1 MKRISLNLDLDDN
14 QIIDKEIEKLI
25 QARVKQLTREVCEQQ
40 INEEFDRIVKQRVEQ
55 LKNPWSSLS
64 NNFRSRVTDEIEE
77 RLVETVEKEFNLRA
91 MISTKLQLLMNSGI
105 NEMIAQA
112 VDESV
117 RKHLYEMFR
126 GVIK

>member
-25 QARVKQLTREVCEQQ
+25 QARVRQLTREVCEQQ
-40 INEEFDRIVKQRVEQ
+40 INEEFERIVKQRVEQ

-77 RLVETVEKEFNLRA
+77 HLVETVEKEFNLRA

>member
-1 MKRISLNLDLDDN
+1 MKHISLNLDLDDN

-25 QARVKQLTREVCEQQ
+25 QARVRQLTREVCEQQ
-40 INEEFDRIVKQRVEQ
+40 INEEFERIVKQRVEQ

-77 RLVETVEKEFNLRA
+77 HLVETVEKEFNLRA
-91 MISTKLQLLMNSGI
+91 MISTKLQLLLNSGI